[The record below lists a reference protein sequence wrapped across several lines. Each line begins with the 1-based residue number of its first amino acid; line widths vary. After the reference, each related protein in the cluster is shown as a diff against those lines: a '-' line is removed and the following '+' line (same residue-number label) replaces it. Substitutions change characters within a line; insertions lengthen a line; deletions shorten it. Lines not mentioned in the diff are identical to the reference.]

1 MKIGLLPLFI
11 KLYDDIGNAYR
22 PTLEPYGEK
31 IAQMFEAK
39 GFEVVRNSFCRI
51 KPEFEEAVAKFERE
65 EVDAIVTIHM
75 AYSPSLES
83 IEVLTRT
90 ELPIVVLDATY
101 TPEYSHDYHAGFIT
115 FNHGIHGVMDMCSM
129 LKRCGKPYAIAA
141 GHADNSDVIDRVCG
155 LVKASVAAK
164 ALSETKVARVG
175 GSFEGMGDFL
185 IPNEEMKERFGI
197 VVDELKPD
205 YLEKMV
211 ASVTD
216 AEVDAEVKDNEAKFD
231 FADDIIEDEYRQYL
245 KGCLAMRKC
254 LEDGSYNAFTVNF
267 LQLDGIG
274 TMPFLEACKA
284 MGRGIGYA
292 GEGDSL
298 TAAFTGAL
306 MKAYPETGFVEIFC
320 PDWKE
325 NMLLLSHMG
334 EMSYSTVKGRP
345 VITRGSGSITKGI
358 QPYKGFA
365 GMKEGKGVYVN
376 ISRDADDFQL
386 FVADA
391 EIVDRQPDE
400 FATAMHGW
408 LKPTGYTTA
417 EFLETHSK
425 HGATHHSI
433 FVYGATKEEMEYFGK
448 LLGMKVVI
456 A

>member
-11 KLYDDIGNAYR
+11 KLYDDIGNGYR

-39 GFEVVRNSFCRI
+39 GFEVVRNGFCRI
-51 KPEFEEAVAKFERE
+51 KPEFEEAVAKFENE
-65 EVDAIVTIHM
+65 KVDAIVTIHM

-83 IEVLTRT
+83 IEVLTKT
-90 ELPIVVLDATY
+90 DLPIVVLDATY
-101 TPEYSHDYHAGFIT
+101 TPEYNHDYHKGFIS

-129 LKRCGKPYAIAA
+129 LKRYGKPYAIAA

-164 ALSETKVARVG
+164 ALSSVKVARVG
-175 GSFEGMGDFL
+175 GSFAGMGDFL
-185 IPNEEMKERFGI
+185 ISNEEMKERFGI
-197 VVDELKPD
+197 EVNELAPD

-216 AEVDAEVKDNEAKFD
+216 AEVEAEVKDNEAKFD
-231 FADDIIEDEYRQYL
+231 FADDMIEDEYKEYL
-245 KGCLAMRKC
+245 KGCLGMRKC
-254 LEDGSYNAFTVNF
+254 LEGDNYNAFTVNF
-267 LQLDGIG
+267 LNLDGIG

-284 MGRGIGYA
+284 MGRGVGYA

-298 TAAFTGAL
+298 TAAFTGAI
-306 MKAYPETGFVEIFC
+306 MKAYPETSFVEIFC
-320 PDWKE
+320 PDWK
-325 NMLLLSHMG
+325 NDMLLLSHMG
-334 EMSYSTVKGRP
+334 EVSYSIVKDKP

-358 QPYKGFA
+358 QPYKGYA
-365 GMKEGKGVYVN
+365 AMKEGKGVYVN
-376 ISRDADDFQL
+376 ISRDADNFQL

-391 EIVDRQPDE
+391 EMVDRQPDE

-408 LKPTGYTTA
+408 MKPVGYTTA
-417 EFLETHSK
+417 KFLETHSK

>member
-11 KLYDDIGNAYR
+11 KLYDDIGNADR
-22 PTLEPYGEK
+22 PTLEPYIEK
-31 IAQMFEAK
+31 IAQKFEAK
-39 GFEVVRNSFCRI
+39 GFEVVRNGFCRI
-51 KPEFEEAVAKFERE
+51 KPEFEEAVAKFESE
-65 EVDAIVTIHM
+65 KADVIVTVHM

-83 IEVLTRT
+83 IEVLTKT
-90 ELPIVVLDATY
+90 ELPIVVLDTTY
-101 TPEYSHDYHAGFIT
+101 TPEYNHETHGGFIT

-129 LKRCGKPYAIAA
+129 LKRYGKKYAIAA
-141 GHADNSDVIDRVCG
+141 GHSDNSDVIDRVCG
-155 LVKASVAAK
+155 YVKAAASAK
-164 ALSETKVARVG
+164 ALSETRVARVG
-175 GSFEGMGDFL
+175 GSFAGMGDFL
-185 IPNEEMKERFGI
+185 VPNEEMKERFGV

-205 YLEKMV
+205 YLADMV
-211 ASVTD
+211 SKVTD
-216 AEVDAEVKDNEAKFD
+216 SEIDAEVKDNEEKFD
-231 FADDIIEDEYRQYL
+231 FAGDLIEDEYREYL
-245 KGCLAMRKC
+245 KCCLGMRNC

-292 GEGDSL
+292 GEGDAL

-306 MKAYPETGFVEIFC
+306 MKAYPETGFIEIFC
-320 PDWKE
+320 PDWK
-325 NMLLLSHMG
+325 NDMLLLSHMG
-334 EMSYSTVKGRP
+334 EISYSTVKGKP

-376 ISRDADDFQL
+376 ISRDVDNFQL
-386 FVADA
+386 FAADC

-400 FATAMHGW
+400 YKTTMHGW
-408 LKPTGYTTA
+408 LKPTGYTIS
-417 EFLETHSK
+417 EFLELHSK

-448 LLGMKVVI
+448 LLGMKVVLV
-456 A
+456 